1 MTDWTGGPDK
11 EWQREMEEDTGPVEP
26 IPIQP
31 KPWLTA
37 DYWEAAIVPEG
48 TWSPPYRDTRTGH
61 RVSLRPGWRPIETRK
76 LPARLWIPE
85 LIMRAVARY
94 VGNARWY
101 RPEVWFQEER
111 DREPEPDPDQPT
123 RVERFTAR
131 KRREL
136 P

>member
-1 MTDWTGGPDK
+1 MTDATGGPER
-11 EWQREMEEDTGPVEP
+11 EWYNELNDGVFGTEDPDEP
-26 IPIQP
+26 LPIQP
-31 KPWLTA
+31 KPWLA
-37 DYWEAAIVPEG
+37 SDYWEAAIVPEG

-61 RVSLRPGWRPIETRK
+61 RVSIRPGWRPIETRK

-94 VGNARWY
+94 VGSARWY

-111 DREPEPDPDQPT
+111 DREPEPDQPT
-123 RVERFTAR
+123 RVERFR